1 MKKKT
6 AAVPA
11 KAARKNEP
19 KIKVFL
25 VDDHPALREG
35 VRAFLTSQGAIAVV
49 GEASDEV
56 EAVKKLKKTEA
67 DVIILDINLPG
78 VDGGEL
84 ARKLRLTNPR
94 LKLIAFSIHASQ
106 EYVVRMAR
114 CGVHGYVM
122 KDAPTSK
129 LVEAISRV
137 HKGGLYF
144 PPGMTDAI
152 LSPKSSPTGDAKT
165 ALTAREREVLVL
177 LAEGLANKEVAR
189 KLGISVRTAETHR
202 EHLSRKLNIA
212 PIAGLTK
219 YAIQHGLSPLSLP
232 PQPETY

>member
-1 MKKKT
+1 MKKKSG
-6 AAVPA
+6 V
-11 KAARKNEP
+11 

-25 VDDHPALREG
+25 VDDHPAVREG
-35 VRAFLTSQGAIAVV
+35 VRAYLTNEGIAVA
-49 GEASDEV
+49 GEAADDKD
-56 EAVKKLKKTEA
+56 ALRKLKKITC

-84 ARKLRLTNPR
+84 ARRLRQTVPGA
-94 LKLIAFSIHASQ
+94 KLIAFSIHSSQ

-122 KDAPTSK
+122 KDAPTAK
-129 LVEAISRV
+129 LVEAIERV
-137 HKGGLYF
+137 HKGGLSF
-144 PPGMTDAI
+144 PQGMTDAI
-152 LSPKSSPTGDAKT
+152 LAPGSKSSAGQA
-165 ALTAREREVLVL
+165 AAVLTAREREVLIL

-212 PIAGLTK
+212 PIAALTK
-219 YAIQHGLSPLSLP
+219 YAIQHGLTSLNLPAP
-232 PQPETY
+232 PGS

>member
-1 MKKKT
+1 MKN
-6 AAVPA
+6 A
-11 KAARKNEP
+11 P

-25 VDDHPALREG
+25 VDDHPLLREG
-35 VRAFLTSQGAIAVV
+35 VRVFLMSQGAITVV
-49 GEASDEV
+49 GEAGGGA
-56 EAVKKLKKTEA
+56 EAVKKLKKIQT

-78 VDGGEL
+78 LDGGEL

-94 LKLIAFSIHASQ
+94 AKLIAFSIHASQ

-122 KDAPTSK
+122 KDTPTSK
-129 LVEAISRV
+129 LAEAIRRV
-137 HKGGLYF
+137 HGGGLYF

-152 LSPKSSPTGDAKT
+152 LSPKSNPNGDAKSV
-165 ALTAREREVLVL
+165 LTAREREVLVL

-212 PIAGLTK
+212 PIASLTK

-232 PQPETY
+232 PLPEPY

>member
-1 MKKKT
+1 MKQKK
-6 AAVPA
+6 
-11 KAARKNEP
+11 EP

-25 VDDHPALREG
+25 VDDHPTVREG
-35 VRAFLTSQGAIAVV
+35 VAAFLTKQGSIAVV
-49 GEASDEV
+49 GEAADDS
-56 EAVKKLKKTEA
+56 EALRKLKKLPT
-67 DVIILDINLPG
+67 DVIVLDINLPG

-84 ARKLRLTNPR
+84 AKRLRLTVPR
-94 LKLIAFSIHASQ
+94 AKLIAFSIHASQ

-122 KDAPTSK
+122 KDAPTAK
-129 LVEAISRV
+129 LAEAISRV

-152 LSPKSSPTGDAKT
+152 LAPGSKSSSDEAK
-165 ALTAREREVLVL
+165 AVLTAREREVLVL
-177 LAEGLANKEVAR
+177 LAEGLANKQVAR

-219 YAIQHGLSPLSLP
+219 YAIQHGLTPLSLP
-232 PQPETY
+232 VPPEA

>member
-1 MKKKT
+1 MKKKIALKTKPAPQT
-6 AAVPA
+6 AA
-11 KAARKNEP
+11 

-35 VRAFLTSQGAIAVV
+35 VRAFLTSQGGVTVV
-49 GEASDEV
+49 GEASDDA
-56 EAVKKLKKTEA
+56 EAVKKLKKTAA

-84 ARKLRLTNPR
+84 ARKLRVTNPR
-94 LKLIAFSIHASQ
+94 AKLIAFSIHSSQ

-152 LSPKSSPTGDAKT
+152 LSPKSSPNGEAKT

-219 YAIQHGLSPLSLP
+219 YAIQEGLSPLSLP
-232 PQPETY
+232 PQPEPY